1 MMLHCYILLY
11 SFPMVFY
18 SWLTRSSRRLIINPC
33 TEPPGKPKN
42 TGVSSLSLLQ
52 GIFQTQELNQ
62 GLLHCRQILYQL
74 SYQGSP
80 IPYLIHPYIM
90 FTLNSNHIQN
100 PITFPHLT
108 KNLVVNSQY
117 KLYLGYFS
125 VFLELICF
133 HYAAIACVFSSP
145 ISDSDDI

>member
-1 MMLHCYILLY
+1 MQVDSLLA
-11 SFPMVFY
+11 
-18 SWLTRSSRRLIINPC
+18 
-33 TEPPGKPKN
+33 EAQGEPKN
-42 TGVSSLSLLQ
+42 TGVSSLSLLK
-52 GIFQTQELNQ
+52 GIFLTQESNQ

-108 KNLVVNSQY
+108 QNLVVNPPY

-133 HYAAIACVFSSP
+133 HYAAIACVFGSP